1 MTSEVK
7 ISNITATAKFTDQ
20 LDLNQLARR
29 LWNSEY
35 NPKKFNALILR
46 TRRPRVTALL
56 FYTGKIVVVGA
67 KSEQESIAG
76 AEKVAKLL
84 QRATRKEKKTI
95 KVNDF
100 RLQNIVASSQLN
112 HRIQIDNLHAAKPG
126 YVYYEPE
133 LFSPAC
139 KIKWTKGE
147 SLTALIFRSGKI
159 IYTGTTDLAK
169 INDFH
174 SYLRQMLL
182 KYRQHCIVYSNG

>member
-1 MTSEVK
+1 MTAEVK
-7 ISNITATAKFTDQ
+7 ISNITATAKLADR

-46 TRRPRVTALL
+46 TRRPRVTALV

-84 QRATRKEKKTI
+84 QRATRKKKMTI

-100 RLQNIVASSQLN
+100 RLQNIVASSQLK
-112 HRIQIDNLHAAKPG
+112 HRIQIENLHAAKPG

-147 SLTALIFRSGKI
+147 NLVALIFRSGKI
-159 IYTGTTDLAK
+159 IYTGTSDLSK
-169 INDFH
+169 IIDFY

-182 KYRQHCIVYSNG
+182 KYRQQYCLI